1 MIEENSSLFREV
13 AVSFSIV
20 ALIGLIILTV
30 SGVWPPLVAIES
42 ESMEPNLSKGD
53 LIFVVD
59 QDRLIPEMAYDDTGI
74 VTQETGNQ
82 TRYQSYGDGGDVIIY
97 YPNGN
102 TSTTPVIHR
111 AMFWVEQGEDWYDK
125 ADKDY
130 IGDASN
136 CEQLNNCPAPNDGFI
151 TKGDYNTVYDQSF
164 ETSTPVSPDWIL
176 GTAELRIPW
185 LGWIRL
191 LSVSLITMLM
201 ALESRLFYPS

>member
-20 ALIGLIILTV
+20 AVIGIIILTV

-111 AMFWVEQGEDWYDK
+111 AMFWVEQGENWYDK

-130 IGDASN
+130 IGGASN

-151 TKGDYNTVYDQSF
+151 TKGDYNTVYDQSV